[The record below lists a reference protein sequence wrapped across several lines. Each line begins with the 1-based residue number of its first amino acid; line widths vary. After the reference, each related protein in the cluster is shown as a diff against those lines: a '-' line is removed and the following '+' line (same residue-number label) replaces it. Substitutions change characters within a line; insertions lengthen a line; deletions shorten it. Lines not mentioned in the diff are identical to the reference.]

1 MSCRQTERRVW
12 IIFGKCAS
20 LLELKTPQ
28 PYWQRSKQHKI
39 KKNEKGRIQKRGG
52 RKIKQETLIHNGAG
66 VSSPIAAAVGE
77 QQKLEINI
85 INNLF
90 VCEIHNVTDTKDH
103 YKRSTEILIVKTL
116 SQRKSKSANTTRIN
130 TDSLVFHPG
139 V

>member
-52 RKIKQETLIHNGAG
+52 RKIKQETVIHNGGTGGFFFTARG

-77 QQKLEINI
+77 QNQQ
-85 INNLF
+85 
-90 VCEIHNVTDTKDH
+90 
-103 YKRSTEILIVKTL
+103 YK
-116 SQRKSKSANTTRIN
+116 
-130 TDSLVFHPG
+130 
-139 V
+139 

>member
-1 MSCRQTERRVW
+1 MRIIVRVENTTT
-12 IIFGKCAS
+12 ILATV
-20 LLELKTPQ
+20 EPTQ
-28 PYWQRSKQHKI
+28 N

-90 VCEIHNVTDTKDH
+90 VCEIHNVTDMKDH
-103 YKRSTEILIVKTL
+103 YEID
-116 SQRKSKSANTTRIN
+116 RNF
-130 TDSLVFHPG
+130 DS
-139 V
+139 